1 MDVVPLPQVP
11 DDPIWQ
17 AQPASSV
24 QLTVGSVNEF
34 AVPRAGEWQVAEQ
47 RVYPAIVTQEADHY
61 VLYGTHVI
69 AHSFNREWPADYDGI
84 NRWDIDNNAMETR
97 KFSEHSGIGG
107 YVFAARIPGNE
118 GPAFCQITKNTDER
132 GNPVPA
138 WSASLYTVRV
148 YDTSGKEIASI
159 EPNIAPPA
167 PLGFVN
173 GRPLEYPDTH
183 LFALTVSNNRTL
195 DWETYVFDFS
205 NGEGQLDLRS
215 GNPDFPPNPV
225 AWLADTGEWLC
236 LKDETVDGEKQS
248 AILVVQK
255 NGTAMTMSPWTW
267 PGFAWKNTDEYS
279 IGMPSVG
286 PYTWQD
292 HRYFLFSS
300 NPKPQPV
307 ALHWAVRLD
316 PGAASGEPVWARQ
329 EPSDLRAEEQI
340 LLLGPDKHPFWVRFY
355 NLSKTLR
362 VIDLVSGKLVIN
374 VPVDVAMPSLRP
386 TPNAQ
391 GRLSTFGA
399 TLVLRL
405 NQDAGIPAVFIFDQN
420 AGKLFRI
427 DLKLPT

>member
-17 AQPASSV
+17 SQPTSSI
-24 QLTVGSVNEF
+24 QLTVGFVNEF
-34 AVPRAGEWQVAEQ
+34 AVPRAEEWQVSTQ
-47 RVYPAIVTQEADHY
+47 SVWPAIVTQEGDHC

-69 AHSFNREWPADYDGI
+69 VHRFRREWPQDCDGI
-84 NRWDIDNNAMETR
+84 NRWDIESNTMETR
-97 KFSEHSGIGG
+97 KFTEHSGVGG
-107 YVFAARIPGNE
+107 FVFDASIPGNE
-118 GPAFCQITKNTDER
+118 GPAFCQVTYNTDES
-132 GNPVPA
+132 GNPVPPD
-138 WSASLYTVRV
+138 SESLYTVRV
-148 YDTSGKEIASI
+148 YDTSGRELESI
-159 EPNIAPPA
+159 EPSIAPGGSL
-167 PLGFVN
+167 LGFVN

-183 LFALTVSNNRTL
+183 LFALTVSNRRTF

-215 GNPDFPPNPV
+215 GNPDLPSNPV
-225 AWLADTGEWLC
+225 AWLADTGEWLY
-236 LKDETVDGEKQS
+236 LKDETADGEKQS
-248 AILVVQK
+248 AILVVQE
-255 NGTAMTMSPWTW
+255 NFTAMTMSPWTW
-267 PGFAWKNTDEYS
+267 PGFAWKNTDEYN

-292 HRYFLFSS
+292 HRYLLFGSIP
-300 NPKPQPV
+300 NAQPV

-316 PGAASGEPVWARQ
+316 LGAASGEPVWARQ

-355 NLSKTLR
+355 NFSRTLR
-362 VIDLVSGKLVIN
+362 VIDLVSGKLVID
-374 VPVDVAMPSLRP
+374 VPIDVAMPSMRP
-386 TPNAQ
+386 IPNSQ
-391 GRLSTFGA
+391 FGA
-399 TLVLRL
+399 TLALRL